1 MVVKDLIAELQKY
14 NPEAVIAVAFW
25 DKNFM
30 EAHTGLEPSDA
41 NWENA
46 VSSFQNDEW
55 HWQGSSFDTLATLI
69 EEEIEKD
76 LAEDPDIIASSGDGD
91 TLRLL

>member
-1 MVVKDLIAELQKY
+1 MIVKDLIADLQKY

-25 DKNFM
+25 NKNFM

-41 NWENA
+41 NWETA
-46 VSSFQNDEW
+46 VSSFENEEW
-55 HWQGSSFDTLATLI
+55 HWQGSAFDTLATLI
-69 EEEIEKD
+69 EEEIEAD
-76 LAEDPDIIASSGDGD
+76 LEGDSGVIASSGDGD